1 MPTGLRLAGA
11 SRDFAPLNG
20 SNTCFGMT
28 CPVGPQ
34 NGSKGNGAGRLKV
47 ILAVWLSSLSIRA
60 MSL

>member
-1 MPTGLRLAGA
+1 MPTGFRLAGA

-20 SNTCFGMT
+20 SKTCFGMI

-47 ILAVWLSSLSIRA
+47 ILAVWLSSLSILA